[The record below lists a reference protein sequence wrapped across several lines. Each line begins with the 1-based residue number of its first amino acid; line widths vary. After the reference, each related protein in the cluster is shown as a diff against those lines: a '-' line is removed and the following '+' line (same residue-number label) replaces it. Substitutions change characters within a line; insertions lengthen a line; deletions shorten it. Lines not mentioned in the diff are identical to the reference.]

1 MAWLTW
7 KRSAYLGAGV
17 VVAAGL
23 FFIFRPAPT
32 LVETA
37 RVARGTMSVSVE
49 EDGET
54 RIRDRYVVTT
64 PVDGRVRR
72 VLLEEGDSVKA
83 GTVIVLIDPGALDA
97 RAREQAIAH
106 LNQLDDS
113 RHAAEMRVTQG
124 RTELEQAMRD
134 RARTNELVSS
144 GALARRDG
152 ELAEMTVR
160 VRAAELQAASL
171 RVQELE
177 HEVEG
182 ARAALLEAGRNGA
195 KPVPVRAPVGGRVL
209 RIIDRDERVAPAGTP
224 ILELGDP
231 RTIDVVTQLLST
243 DAVSVHPGAPV
254 IVEGWGGPQPL
265 AAGVSR
271 IEASAFTKVS
281 ALGVEEQRVEVIA
294 WVENPPPTLGDRYR
308 VRVRIV
314 TWEASD
320 VLTVPVSALARDG
333 RGWYVYVARDGRAR
347 RRSVQLGHRNDRE
360 AEVVQGLAAGE
371 VVVQYPSDQIDDGTR
386 IRTG

>member
-1 MAWLTW
+1 MLRLTR
-7 KRSAYLGAGV
+7 KRSGYLAAAMI
-17 VVAAGL
+17 VAVGL
-23 FFIFRPAPT
+23 YFIFRPAPAP
-32 LVETA
+32 VETA
-37 RVARGTMSVSVE
+37 RVTRGAMSVSVE

-64 PVDGRVRR
+64 PVGGRIRR
-72 VLLEEGDSVKA
+72 VALEEGDSVKA
-83 GTVIVLIDPGALDA
+83 GAVIVLIDPGVLDA

-106 LNQLDDS
+106 LNELEDS
-113 RHAAEMRVTQG
+113 RREGEMRVVQD
-124 RTELEQAMRD
+124 RSQLEQATRD
-134 RARTNELVSS
+134 RERTNELASS
-144 GALARRDG
+144 GALARRDS

-160 VRAAELQAASL
+160 VRTAELQAATL

-209 RIIDRDERVAPAGTP
+209 RLIDRDERVAPAGTP

-231 RTIDVVTQLLST
+231 RAIDVVTQLLST
-243 DAVSVHPGAPV
+243 DAVSVHPGASA
-254 IVEGWGGPQPL
+254 IVEGWGGAQAL
-265 AAGVSR
+265 AAGVIR
-271 IEASAFTKVS
+271 IEAAAFTKVS

-294 WVENPPPTLGDRYR
+294 WIEHPPPALGDRYH

-314 TWEASD
+314 TWDSSG
-320 VLTVPVSALARDG
+320 VLKVPVSALARDG
-333 RGWYVYVARDGRAR
+333 RGWYVYVVRDGRAR
-347 RRSVQLGHRNDRE
+347 RRTVQIGHRNDRE
-360 AEVVQGLAAGE
+360 AEVVQGLTADE
-371 VVVQYPSDQIDDGTR
+371 VVVQYPSDQIEDGTR